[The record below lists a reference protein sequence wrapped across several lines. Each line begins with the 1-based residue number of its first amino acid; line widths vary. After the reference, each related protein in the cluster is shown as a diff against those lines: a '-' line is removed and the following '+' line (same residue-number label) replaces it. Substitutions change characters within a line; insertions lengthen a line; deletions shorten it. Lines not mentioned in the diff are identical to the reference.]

1 MHAPIRYRSPYRRFN
16 RDARYERP
24 GGDIQERFI
33 VQGMVCGVMLA
44 ALLVTVLIGL
54 PFTERLRAD
63 AASLIQAD
71 FTESLPLGPVANM
84 FEQARYFVFGELP
97 EAGAPTLYIPEPPV
111 PVPVS
116 PAPVIPYLPSPPPAP
131 SSHGTNTALS
141 YEGNEHNTFYELGE
155 EERLFIEDI
164 IRKIHEADS
173 REQYEV
179 HPPYGGVPDEH
190 PQHGPEGF
198 DAQALAPAVPPG
210 AARIS
215 SPFGYRTNPVTGRS
229 EMHNGVDMA
238 FAHGTPVVAIQDGVV
253 TEIGYNAYSGN
264 YIRYLTSDGLL
275 VGYAHLYRTLVQV
288 GDIVR
293 QGEAVALTG
302 NSGLSTGPHL
312 HVTIWQDGITID
324 PLTVFAAAH

>member
-1 MHAPIRYRSPYRRFN
+1 MHTPIRYRSPYRRLS
-16 RDARYERP
+16 RDTRDERL
-24 GGDIQERFI
+24 GGDIRERFI

-44 ALLVTVLIGL
+44 VLLVTVLIGL
-54 PFTERLRAD
+54 PFTERLRTD
-63 AASLIQAD
+63 MASLIQAD
-71 FTESLPLGPVANM
+71 YTENLPLGPIASM

-97 EAGAPTLYIPEPPV
+97 ETDTPTVHVPELSV
-111 PVPVS
+111 PAPVS
-116 PAPVIPYLPSPPPAP
+116 PAPAIPPIPSP
-131 SSHGTNTALS
+131 SSHEANPTLS
-141 YEGNEHNTFYELGE
+141 YEGNERNTFYELGE

-164 IRKIHEADS
+164 IRKIHEAGS
-173 REQYEV
+173 HEQYED
-179 HPPYGGVPDEH
+179 HPSYGGVSDEH
-190 PQHGPEGF
+190 PQQGPEGF
-198 DAQALAPAVPPG
+198 DAQTLAPAVPPG
-210 AARIS
+210 AARVS

-253 TEIGYNAYSGN
+253 TEVGYNAYSGN

-293 QGEAVALTG
+293 RGDTVALTG

-324 PLTVFAAAH
+324 PLSVFAVAY